1 MARTVI
7 QKLISNA
14 IKYSHH
20 DSEIDIEYM
29 QDKDFA
35 ITKVHDFGID
45 IASEKL

>member
-1 MARTVI
+1 
-7 QKLISNA
+7 
-14 IKYSHH
+14 
-20 DSEIDIEYM
+20 M